1 MSTQTNT
8 IKAPLDLSQF
18 TGTLTYHKLTMH
30 PRVLFTDGL
39 DYLAKEAKCYWLMD
53 VVMSHLAT
61 SKKLA
66 TEPFVSFNITVDEN
80 RRTVCTFTDGNEK
93 KLAKQIIETSDFPFD
108 KLQFFCQK
116 EEHGTG
122 SRWIVMLP
130 SEY

>member
-1 MSTQTNT
+1 MESNT

-39 DYLAKEAKCYWLMD
+39 AYLAKEAKCYWLMD

-61 SKKLA
+61 SKKIA
-66 TEPFVSFNITVDEN
+66 REPFVSFSITVAQDKSAL
-80 RRTVCTFTDGNEK
+80 CIFTDGNDL
-93 KLAKQIIETSDFPFD
+93 KLAKQKIESTDLPFD
-108 KLQFFCQK
+108 KLSFFCQK
-116 EEHGTG
+116 EKQAEG